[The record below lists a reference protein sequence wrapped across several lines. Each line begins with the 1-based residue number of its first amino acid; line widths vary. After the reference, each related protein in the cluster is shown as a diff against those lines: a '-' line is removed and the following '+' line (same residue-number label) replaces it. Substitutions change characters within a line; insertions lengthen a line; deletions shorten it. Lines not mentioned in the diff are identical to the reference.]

1 MIQRK
6 AEKWGVDDGSPIE
19 KIIIDKV
26 YEFWFN
32 ECIYDSAAQ
41 CISLHK
47 TREGAEKAMER
58 HKKETED
65 EWKRVGLKIPDYMI
79 WGIEERTIEE

>member
-1 MIQRK
+1 MDK
-6 AEKWGVDDGSPIE
+6 GTG
-19 KIIIDKV
+19 KINKEVTMDKV
-26 YEFWFN
+26 YEFWYN
-32 ECIYDSAAQ
+32 ECIYDSDAQ

-65 EWKRVGLKIPDYMI
+65 EWKRMGLKIPDYMF
-79 WGIEERTIEE
+79 WGIEERIIEE

>member
-1 MIQRK
+1 M
-6 AEKWGVDDGSPIE
+6 
-19 KIIIDKV
+19 DKV
-26 YEFWFN
+26 YEFWYN
-32 ECIYDSAAQ
+32 ECIYESAPT

-47 TREGAEKAMER
+47 TRGGAERAMEF

-65 EWKRVGLKIPDYMI
+65 EWKRMGLKIPDYMI

>member
-1 MIQRK
+1 MNIN
-6 AEKWGVDDGSPIE
+6 SITM
-19 KIIIDKV
+19 DKV
-26 YEFWFN
+26 YEFWYN

-41 CISLHK
+41 CMSLHK
-47 TREGAEKAMER
+47 TREGAERAMER

-65 EWKRVGLKIPDYMI
+65 EWKRMGLKIPDYMI

>member
-1 MIQRK
+1 M
-6 AEKWGVDDGSPIE
+6 
-19 KIIIDKV
+19 DKV

-32 ECIYDSAAQ
+32 ECIYESAAQ
-41 CISLHK
+41 CMSLHK

-65 EWKRVGLKIPDYMI
+65 EWEGIGVPDGMR
-79 WGIEERTIEE
+79 WGVSEWIIED